1 MPGADIG
8 LRAEDP
14 TIATALKA
22 LGYATGQF
30 GKNHFGDRDEFLPT
44 VHGFDEFFG
53 NLYHLNAEEEPEL
66 DDYPTEED
74 FPDFRKNFG
83 PRGVIHS
90 WANGDGTQRIE
101 DTGPLTKE
109 RMKTIDDE
117 VVPEA
122 LRFMSDAKDS
132 RHAVLRVAQHH
143 AHALPHPRQGRQPGQ
158 GRPLAVG
165 VPRHDVSTTTSWS
178 ARCSTSSTSNG
189 LADDTIVMYST
200 DNGPH
205 MNTLARRRDDAV
217 PQREELQLGGRLP
230 GAGDGPLARAHP
242 GRAGAQRHRQ
252 PQRLVRHAARRRR
265 RHRRRRPAQ
274 GGHRP
279 GRHDVQG
286 APRRPQPAR
295 LRHRARPTRARAS
308 TSSTSPTT
316 AT

>member
-1 MPGADIG
+1 MDVG

-44 VHGFDEFFG
+44 MHGFDEFFG

-66 DDYPTEED
+66 DDYPPEED

-122 LRFMSDAKDS
+122 LRFMTDARADDTPFFVWLNTTHMHFRTHVKDGS
-132 RHAVLRVAQHH
+132 RGRAGRWQSAYHDTMCDHDDLVGDVLAF
-143 AHALPHPRQGRQPGQ
+143 L
-158 GRPLAVG
+158 
-165 VPRHDVSTTTSWS
+165 DD
-178 ARCSTSSTSNG
+178 NG
-189 LADDTIVMYST
+189 LAEDTIVMYST

-205 MNTLARRRDDAV
+205 MNSLARCRHDAV
-217 PQREELQLGGRLP
+217 PEREELELGGRVP
-230 GAGDGPLARAHP
+230 GARRGAVARTDP
-242 GRAGAQRHRQ
+242 GRHGAERDRQ
-252 PQRLVRHAARRRR
+252 SQRLVRH
-265 RHRRRRPAQ
+265 P
-274 GGHRP
+274 
-279 GRHDVQG
+279 
-286 APRRPQPAR
+286 PRRGR
-295 LRHRARPTRARAS
+295 
-308 TSSTSPTT
+308 
-316 AT
+316 

>member
-1 MPGADIG
+1 MPGIDIG

-44 VHGFDEFFG
+44 THGFDEFFG

-122 LRFMSDAKDS
+122 LRLHD
-132 RHAVLRVAQHH
+132 R
-143 AHALPHPRQGRQPGQ
+143 GQ
-158 GRPLAVG
+158 GRRR
-165 VPRHDVSTTTSWS
+165 PRSSCGSTPPTCTSAPMSRTAAGAGPAAGSRRTTTRCATTTTWS
-178 ARCSTSSTSNG
+178 ATVLDFLDEQG
-189 LADDTIVMYST
+189 LAEDTIVMYST

-205 MNTLARRRDDAV
+205 MNSWPDAGMTPFRSEKNSNWEGAYRV
-217 PQREELQLGGRLP
+217 PAMVRW
-230 GAGDGPLARAHP
+230 P
-242 GRAGAQRHRQ
+242 GRIPAGTVLQRDRQ
-252 PQRLVRHAARRRR
+252 PQRLVRHPARR
-265 RHRRRRPAQ
+265 
-274 GGHRP
+274 GG
-279 GRHDVQG
+279 
-286 APRRPQPAR
+286 
-295 LRHRARPTRARAS
+295 
-308 TSSTSPTT
+308 
-316 AT
+316 